1 MRKIS
6 NNFFSND
13 LIVTGIYFT
22 MLFIGFLSIYSSQ
35 NTDGFG
41 FLSFQNES
49 FKQLIWIL
57 VCLFV
62 FFSISILEY
71 RFIFD
76 LAVPLYCLSLFL
88 LVLVLFVGQEV
99 NSHSSWFNLFGFKF
113 QPSEFSKFSTALF
126 LAKIFDSYSI
136 DLKNIKHIFLTSIVF
151 LLPSS
156 IILLQGDTGTALVY
170 FSFFLVF
177 LREGLSLNFL
187 LFFFAFVI
195 IFVLGLLVDAY
206 ILYILITVVFLVFVG
221 LSIKDFRRVINSFIL
236 FVLSVLIING
246 QGFVLNN
253 VLTPKQK
260 QRVETLIN
268 PGSDPLGSGWNITQS
283 KIAIGSGGLFGK
295 GFLKGTQTGLNF
307 VPIQSTD
314 FIFSVIGEEFGYL
327 GSMIFIILYI
337 TFLYRILIL
346 SEVQKDRFAR
356 VFGYSVFSIFLFH
369 FTINVSMTLGLFPV
383 IGIPLSLISYGG
395 SSLLSFSLLLFVFL
409 KLNGVKSAI
418 LGRQ

>member
-13 LIVTGIYFT
+13 FIITGIYFT
-22 MLFIGFLSIYSSQ
+22 MLLIGFLSIYSSQ
-35 NTDGFG
+35 NTDGYG

-49 FKQLIWIL
+49 FKQLIWIFI
-57 VCLFV
+57 CLFV
-62 FFSISILEY
+62 FFAISILEY

-76 LAVPLYCLSLFL
+76 LAVPLYGLSLFL
-88 LVLVLFVGQEV
+88 LVLVLFIGQEV
-99 NSHSSWFNLFGFKF
+99 NSHSSWFNLFGLKF

-136 DLKNIKHIFLTSIVF
+136 NLRNIKHIILTSLVF

-187 LFFFAFVI
+187 IFSIAFVL
-195 IFVLGLLVDAY
+195 IFIFGLLVDTY
-206 ILYILITVVFLVFVG
+206 ILYIIITVVFLVYVG
-221 LSIKDFRRVINSFIL
+221 LSIKDIRKVINSFIL
-236 FVLSVLIING
+236 FVLSILIING

-253 VLTPKQK
+253 ILTPKQK

-268 PGSDPLGSGWNITQS
+268 PSSDPLGSGWNITQS
-283 KIAIGSGGLFGK
+283 KIAIGSGGVFGK

-327 GSMIFIILYI
+327 GSMIFIILYVI
-337 TFLYRILIL
+337 FLYRILIL
-346 SEVQKDRFAR
+346 SEAQKDRFAR
-356 VFGYSVFSIFLFH
+356 VFGYSVFSIYLFH

-418 LGRQ
+418 LGR

>member
-13 LIVTGIYFT
+13 FIITGIYFT
-22 MLFIGFLSIYSSQ
+22 MLLIGFLSIYSSQ
-35 NTDGFG
+35 NTDGYG

-49 FKQLIWIL
+49 FKQLIWIFI
-57 VCLFV
+57 CLFV
-62 FFSISILEY
+62 FFAISILEY

-76 LAVPLYCLSLFL
+76 LAVPLYGLSLFL
-88 LVLVLFVGQEV
+88 LVLVLFIGQEV
-99 NSHSSWFNLFGFKF
+99 NSHSSWFNLFGLKF

-136 DLKNIKHIFLTSIVF
+136 NLRNIKHIILTSLVF

-187 LFFFAFVI
+187 IFSIAFVL
-195 IFVLGLLVDAY
+195 IFVFGLLVDTY
-206 ILYILITVVFLVFVG
+206 ILYIIITIVFLVYVG
-221 LSIKDFRRVINSFIL
+221 LSIKDIRKVINSFIL
-236 FVLSVLIING
+236 FVLSILIING

-253 VLTPKQK
+253 ILTPKQK

-268 PGSDPLGSGWNITQS
+268 PSSDPLGSGWNITQS
-283 KIAIGSGGLFGK
+283 KIAIGSGGVFGK

-327 GSMIFIILYI
+327 GSMIFIILYVI
-337 TFLYRILIL
+337 FLYRILIL
-346 SEVQKDRFAR
+346 SEAQKDRFAR

-418 LGRQ
+418 LGR

>member
-1 MRKIS
+1 
-6 NNFFSND
+6 
-13 LIVTGIYFT
+13 
-22 MLFIGFLSIYSSQ
+22 MLLIGFLSIYSSQ
-35 NTDGFG
+35 NTDGYG

-49 FKQLIWIL
+49 FKQLIWIFI
-57 VCLFV
+57 CLFV
-62 FFSISILEY
+62 FFAISILEY

-76 LAVPLYCLSLFL
+76 LAVPLYGLSLFL
-88 LVLVLFVGQEV
+88 LVLVLFIGQEV
-99 NSHSSWFNLFGFKF
+99 NSHSSWFNLFGLKF

-136 DLKNIKHIFLTSIVF
+136 NLRNIKHIILTSLVF

-187 LFFFAFVI
+187 IFSIAFVL
-195 IFVLGLLVDAY
+195 IFVFGLLVDTY
-206 ILYILITVVFLVFVG
+206 ILYIIITVVFLVYVG
-221 LSIKDFRRVINSFIL
+221 LSIKDIRKVINSFIL
-236 FVLSVLIING
+236 FVLSILIING

-253 VLTPKQK
+253 ILTPKQK

-268 PGSDPLGSGWNITQS
+268 PSSDPLGSGWNITQS

-327 GSMIFIILYI
+327 GSMIFIILYVI
-337 TFLYRILIL
+337 FLYRILIL
-346 SEVQKDRFAR
+346 SEAQKDRFAR

-369 FTINVSMTLGLFPV
+369 FTINISMTLGLFPV

-418 LGRQ
+418 LGR

>member
-13 LIVTGIYFT
+13 FIITGIYFT
-22 MLFIGFLSIYSSQ
+22 MLLIGFLSIYSSQ
-35 NTDGFG
+35 NTDGYG

-49 FKQLIWIL
+49 FKQLIWIFI
-57 VCLFV
+57 CLFV
-62 FFSISILEY
+62 FFAISILEY

-76 LAVPLYCLSLFL
+76 LAVPLYGLSLFL
-88 LVLVLFVGQEV
+88 LVLVLFIGQEV
-99 NSHSSWFNLFGFKF
+99 NSHSSWFNLFGLKF

-136 DLKNIKHIFLTSIVF
+136 NLRNNKHTILTSLVF

-187 LFFFAFVI
+187 IFSIAFVL
-195 IFVLGLLVDAY
+195 IFVFGLLVDTY
-206 ILYILITVVFLVFVG
+206 ILYIIITVVFLVYVG
-221 LSIKDFRRVINSFIL
+221 LSIRDIRKVINSFIL
-236 FVLSVLIING
+236 FVLSILIING

-253 VLTPKQK
+253 ILTPKQK

-268 PGSDPLGSGWNITQS
+268 PSSDPLGSGWNITQS
-283 KIAIGSGGLFGK
+283 KIAIGSWGVFGK

-337 TFLYRILIL
+337 IFLYRILIL
-346 SEVQKDRFAR
+346 SEAQKDRFAR

-418 LGRQ
+418 LGR